1 MHISE
6 MQSLSL
12 IKVAAVAAILALGGL
27 GPDAFAHGRLFD
39 GRHFGHGERFTG
51 KLHDHGRR
59 VSPDRPPA
67 AMRKFP
73 PATVCKCTELSCCD
87 GGFSDFRRHLGS
99 LMDNREEA
107 SQGSDE
113 TPQLV

>member
-1 MHISE
+1 MLITVPVRNALGIDKKHDRAQMHISE

-87 GGFSDFRRHLGS
+87 GGFSDF
-99 LMDNREEA
+99 
-107 SQGSDE
+107 
-113 TPQLV
+113 